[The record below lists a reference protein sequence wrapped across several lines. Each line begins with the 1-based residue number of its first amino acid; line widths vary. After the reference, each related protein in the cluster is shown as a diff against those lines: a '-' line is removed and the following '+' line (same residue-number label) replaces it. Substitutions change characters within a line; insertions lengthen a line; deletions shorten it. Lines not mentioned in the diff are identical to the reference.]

1 MTEIAYSLLVH
12 KNPKQVSKLIKN
24 IYSPFGVLL
33 YYFSGKNS
41 TKEDWTKK
49 GNNFLRFLNVET
61 LGVRFQRTINA

>member
-12 KNPKQVSKLIKN
+12 KNPKQVNRLIKN
-24 IYSPFGVLL
+24 IYSPSD
-33 YYFSGKNS
+33 YFYVSVFGKNS